1 MNISSPQP
9 ELQAKLLVI
18 EPYLN
23 AIAIFIM
30 ATIFLFWD
38 ASRAVY
44 VLLSFAALCFLIKYR
59 PQMPSDHRLYSW
71 PIIAYVG
78 ATILSLLA
86 NEIPDGGINRITSRF
101 LLLLIAIPLVSI
113 FYLSFNPRRNVWV
126 KFVVGC
132 VVIGVLALV
141 DILFLNKYRAGA
153 GHNEVAFGSIALAM
167 TSIVIASYHKFS
179 QIRFGKIVFFLA
191 ILMGVCAMALSGTR
205 TSWIAGIVVV
215 VIAMFFYLDRYSFFR
230 RVLFTLVLIGGIAI
244 VSSSLPVVQKRI
256 DHLIEIVAP
265 YVKGEEQT
273 EFNSL
278 RERVELWKL
287 GWHVGLENK
296 IFGFG
301 PGNTK
306 RVIKDYVQQKPH
318 LEGLDNNNHIHNQ
331 FLQTFAM
338 TGLIGLF
345 SFLALVICHLWI
357 FTKYLGK
364 RYSLEVRC
372 LALAGLL
379 LLVSYLIKSISGVP
393 FYGKQYLMTYGFA
406 SATIWGCLL
415 GALRESELIIDKSHH
430 D

>member
-9 ELQAKLLVI
+9 ELQAKLSVI

-44 VLLSFAALCFLIKYR
+44 VLLSFAALGFLIKYR

-141 DILFLNKYRAGA
+141 DILFLDKYRAGA

-191 ILMGVCAMALSGTR
+191 ILMGVCAMVLSGTR

-244 VSSSLPVVQKRI
+244 VSSSLPVVQERFDEMI
-256 DHLIEIVAP
+256 DMLTP
-265 YVKGEEQT
+265 YATGDEQT
-273 EFNSL
+273 KFNSFSH
-278 RERVELWKL
+278 RVEVWKL
-287 GWHVGLENK
+287 GWNMGLENK

-306 RVIKDYVQQKPH
+306 RVIKDYARQNPH
-318 LEGLDNNNHIHNQ
+318 ITGLSGINHLHNQ

-338 TGLIGLF
+338 TGLVGLF
-345 SFLALVICHLWI
+345 SFLALVFCHLWI
-357 FTKYLGK
+357 FTKYLRK

-379 LLVSYLIKSISGVP
+379 LLVTYLILSIPGVP
-393 FYGKQYLMTYGFA
+393 FYGKQYLMMYGFA
-406 SATIWGCLL
+406 SATIWGSLL
-415 GALRESELIIDKSHH
+415 GALHESGSVTV
-430 D
+430 